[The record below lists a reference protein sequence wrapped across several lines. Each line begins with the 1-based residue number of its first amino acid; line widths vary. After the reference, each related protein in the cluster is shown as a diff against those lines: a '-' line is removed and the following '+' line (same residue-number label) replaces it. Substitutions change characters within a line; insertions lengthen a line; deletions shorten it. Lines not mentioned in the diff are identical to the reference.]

1 MGYLGTGDVTFAPGF
16 QTRIPL
22 GVRRI
27 PSPCELLDKGL
38 LVGEGQVCSGCHR
51 AGPST
56 TQRHGQSEDHE
67 KTRGVFG
74 SEERPRHGKSFKLS
88 PFSLCFFI
96 YLFFIFFTFGFAHC
110 YISFVGCSSYFW
122 G

>member
-1 MGYLGTGDVTFAPGF
+1 MRHLEIGDVIFAPGF
-16 QTRIPL
+16 QTRILP

-27 PSPCELLDKGL
+27 PSLCELLDKGL
-38 LVGEGQVCSGCHR
+38 LVREGQECSGCHR

-56 TQRHGQSEDHE
+56 TQRYGQSEDHE

-88 PFSLCFFI
+88 PFSL
-96 YLFFIFFTFGFAHC
+96 
-110 YISFVGCSSYFW
+110 
-122 G
+122 